1 LLPRWSPYLLAL
13 LAHALSLPGIFVFD
27 DYSLLAQPV
36 ELARLF
42 QLEQTR
48 PLTYFTFW
56 LNQSLGGWHLLNLA
70 LHLLAIFLL
79 DRIAR
84 RLLPA
89 GIAPVP
95 ALLFAVHPLLSE
107 PVQYLFA
114 RSSLLATLFC
124 LAALDAWTRQKPW
137 TAVAW
142 FLPALLAKEECVA
155 FPLALVLLRPVWPPI
170 AAMVALS
177 AAAGLRVLYATKVV
191 AGAGSGFDAGFTPG
205 QYLLA
210 QGQVIWGYL
219 LRLVL
224 PYGLTLDPPAPAPNF
239 EASVLGWVGL
249 LLAAGLLLWRGHP
262 AGRWFV
268 FGLILLL
275 PSSSFLP
282 AADLVAWRRLYLPM
296 TAFSLA
302 AAWPLSSRRV
312 LLPLLALF
320 TYLSAARA
328 IAWRDEAALWRE
340 AAAAAPQKL
349 RPRLQLARLAPP
361 AQALA
366 LLAEAEQIAPGDPGI
381 ASLKGRAYLQQ
392 GDAPRALAE
401 FGRALAQR
409 PDDPK
414 AILNRGVALEALGQR
429 EAALAD
435 YRRALERDPCQPQ
448 ARQNLQ
454 RLGQPLPPC
463 EPTN

>member
-1 LLPRWSPYLLAL
+1 MLPRWSPYALAL

-36 ELARLF
+36 ELAHLLR
-42 QLEQTR
+42 LEQTR
-48 PLTYFTFW
+48 PLTYLTFW

-70 LHLLAIFLL
+70 AHLLCIGLL

-89 GIAPVP
+89 DIATIP
-95 ALLFAVHPLLSE
+95 ALLFAVHPVLSE

-124 LAALDAWTRQKPW
+124 LTALDAWTRQKHW

-155 FPLALVLLRPVWPPI
+155 FPLALILLRPVWPPL
-170 AAMVALS
+170 AAMLALS

-191 AGAGSGFDAGFTPG
+191 AGAGSGFDAGVTPG
-205 QYLLA
+205 QYFLA
-210 QGQVIWGYL
+210 QGLVLWGYL

-224 PYGLTLDPPAPAPNF
+224 PHGLTLDPPAPTPNL
-239 EASVLGWVGL
+239 EASVLGWVV
-249 LLAAGLLLWRGHP
+249 LAVLTGIALWRGHP

-268 FGLILLL
+268 FGLVLLL
-275 PSSSFLP
+275 PSSSILP
-282 AADLVAWRRLYLPM
+282 AADVVAWRRLYLPM
-296 TAFSLA
+296 TAFCLA
-302 AAWPLSSRRV
+302 AAY
-312 LLPLLALF
+312 LLPRRAVLPTVAIL
-320 TYLSAARA
+320 TVLSAARA
-328 IAWRDEAALWRE
+328 VAWRDEAGLWRE
-340 AAAAAPQKL
+340 AAAAAPGKL
-349 RPRLQLARLAPP
+349 RPHLQLARLAPP
-361 AQALA
+361 AEALA
-366 LLAEAEQIAPGDPGI
+366 ILTEAEQIAPGDPQI
-381 ASLKGRAYLQQ
+381 ASAKGRAYLQQ

-414 AILNRGVALEALGQR
+414 AILNRGVALEALGQVD
-429 EAALAD
+429 AAKAD
-435 YRRALERDPCQPQ
+435 YRRALERDPCQAQ

-454 RLGQPLPPC
+454 RLGEPLPPC
-463 EPTN
+463 APTN

>member
-1 LLPRWSPYLLAL
+1 MLPRWSPYLFAVV
-13 LAHALSLPGIFVFD
+13 AHALSLPGIFVFD
-27 DYSLLAQPV
+27 DYSLLAEPV
-36 ELARLF
+36 TLGRLF
-42 QLEQTR
+42 RLEQTR

-56 LNQSLGGWHLLNLA
+56 LNQSFGGWHVLNLGG
-70 LHLLAIFLL
+70 HLLALWL
-79 DRIAR
+79 VDRIAR
-84 RLLPA
+84 RLLPPEL
-89 GIAPVP
+89 APTA

-124 LAALDAWTRQKPW
+124 LAALDAWTRQRHW
-137 TAVAW
+137 SAVAW

-155 FPLALVLLRPVWPPI
+155 FPVALLLLRPVWPPL

-177 AAAGLRVLYATKVV
+177 AAAGGRVLYATKTV
-191 AGAGSGFDAGFTPG
+191 AGAGSGFDAGFSPG
-205 QYLLA
+205 EYLLA
-210 QGQVIWGYL
+210 QGQVVWGYL
-219 LRLVL
+219 LRIVV
-224 PYGLTLDPPAPAPNF
+224 PYGLTLDPPAPAVNF
-239 EASVLGWVGL
+239 EAGVLGWVVLGV
-249 LLAAGLLLWRGHP
+249 AAGVGLWRGHP

-302 AAWPLSSRRV
+302 IAWVLPRRA
-312 LLPLLALF
+312 LLPVLALC
-320 TYLSAARA
+320 TVLSAARA
-328 IAWRDEAALWRE
+328 IAWRDEAGLWRE
-340 AAAAAPQKL
+340 AAAAAPGKL

-361 AQALA
+361 AEALA
-366 LLAEAEQIAPGDPGI
+366 LLAEAEQIAPGDPAI
-381 ASLKGRAYLQQ
+381 ASLRGRAYLQQ
-392 GDAPRALAE
+392 GEAARALAE

-414 AILNRGVALEALGQR
+414 AILNRGVALEALGQV
-429 EAALAD
+429 EAARAD
-435 YRRALERDPCQPQ
+435 YLRALDRDPCQPQ

-454 RLGQPLPPC
+454 RLGHPLPPC
-463 EPTN
+463 APTN

>member
-13 LAHALSLPGIFVFD
+13 LAHGLSLPGIFVFD

-36 ELARLF
+36 ELAHLLR
-42 QLEQTR
+42 LEQTR
-48 PLTYFTFW
+48 PLTYLTFW
-56 LNQSLGGWHLLNLA
+56 LNQSLGGWHLLSLA
-70 LHLLAIFLL
+70 GHLLCIWLL

-84 RLLPA
+84 RLLPPD
-89 GIAPVP
+89 IAAVP

-107 PVQYLFA
+107 PVQYIFA

-155 FPLALVLLRPVWPPI
+155 FPLALILLRPVWPPL
-170 AAMVALS
+170 AAMLALS

-191 AGAGSGFDAGFTPG
+191 AGAGSGFDAGVTPG
-205 QYLLA
+205 QYFLA
-210 QGQVIWGYL
+210 QGLVLWGYL
-219 LRLVL
+219 LRLIL
-224 PYGLTLDPPAPAPNF
+224 PHGLTLDPPAPTPNL
-239 EASVLGWVGL
+239 EASVLGWVALLVLTGL
-249 LLAAGLLLWRGHP
+249 ALWRVHP
-262 AGRWFV
+262 AGRWFA

-275 PSSSFLP
+275 PSSSILP

-296 TAFSLA
+296 TAFCLA
-302 AAWPLSSRRV
+302 AAY
-312 LLPLLALF
+312 LLPRRAALPILAIFTLLSGL
-320 TYLSAARA
+320 RA
-328 IAWRDEAALWRE
+328 VAWRDEAGLWRE
-340 AAAAAPQKL
+340 AAAAAPDKL

-361 AQALA
+361 AEALVI
-366 LLAEAEQIAPGDPGI
+366 LAEAEQIAPGDPQI
-381 ASLKGRAYLQQ
+381 ASSKGRAYLQQ

-414 AILNRGVALEALGQR
+414 AILNRGVALEALGQVD
-429 EAALAD
+429 AAKAD
-435 YRRALERDPCQPQ
+435 YRRALERDPCQAQ

-454 RLGQPLPPC
+454 RLGEPLPPC
-463 EPTN
+463 APTN